1 MALEEKRKYNVIQYT
16 YFKYILLTKHL
27 KDIGLRFVFSITK
40 QQINY
45 ISKKKKIT
53 FEYIC

>member
-45 ISKKKKIT
+45 ISKKKKNY
-53 FEYIC
+53 F